1 MHKGHLTMRVT
12 VHGKSAHSGS
22 PHLGSNAVETAAR
35 VIQGVSRLGDALKRQ
50 RCESGRFFPTAPYSV
65 INVVRIS
72 GGTAINVIPDRCEF
86 DLGLRLLPGMNSQ
99 AMIEWIK
106 DVVSKSDP
114 HVNITVEVVNDSPP
128 LILYERAPIHTTL
141 CRRLNQTQSYGVSF
155 ASDAGVLQKLGF
167 ECVLFGPGSIQV
179 AHQPNEFVPIDE
191 FTQAKSHFEALVDR
205 FCG

>member
-1 MHKGHLTMRVT
+1 M
-12 VHGKSAHSGS
+12 
-22 PHLGSNAVETAAR
+22 
-35 VIQGVSRLGDALKRQ
+35 
-50 RCESGRFFPTAPYSV
+50 
-65 INVVRIS
+65 
-72 GGTAINVIPDRCEF
+72 
-86 DLGLRLLPGMNSQ
+86 
-99 AMIEWIK
+99 
-106 DVVSKSDP
+106 SKSDP

-191 FTQAKSHFEALVDR
+191 FNSARDVLEHLVEQ
-205 FCG
+205 FCY